1 MNKRNGQ
8 IDVMRGIGILLMVY
22 GHCCRANSLIALFH
36 MSLFFIISGY
46 CFNDENCR
54 TIRKFCAYFMKK
66 VKSLWFPYFFFTS
79 FFLLGTNIFIKVG
92 IYTNDPSIFNNQK
105 QLD

>member
-66 VKSLWFPYFFFTS
+66 VKSLWFPIS
-79 FFLLGTNIFIKVG
+79 FLHPSFCLVQIFLLKWGFIQM
-92 IYTNDPSIFNNQK
+92 ICQF
-105 QLD
+105 

>member
-36 MSLFFIISGY
+36 MSLF
-46 CFNDENCR
+46 
-54 TIRKFCAYFMKK
+54 
-66 VKSLWFPYFFFTS
+66 SLLVATV
-79 FFLLGTNIFIKVG
+79 LMMRIAE
-92 IYTNDPSIFNNQK
+92 Q
-105 QLD
+105 